1 MDVILVPGFWLRGD
15 SWDAALPPI
24 EAAGH
29 RTHPITRPG
38 LGHGDDP
45 AAVSLADQVAAIVA
59 EIDRHPDPVVLVG
72 HSGAGPIVY
81 GAADQRIDR
90 VARIVYVDTWP
101 LPEGMANN
109 DELPVVDG
117 AVPLPDWAI
126 FDDADVRDL
135 DEGLRARMRAD
146 AVRSPQEPRATGSS
160 CATSGD
166 VAPRRPSSPPPVRRR
181 STASGS
187 RAPSSPSCARSR
199 TSPGSSCRPAT
210 GRSSRDHGNSE
221 RRSRQPSAS
230 ADSCS
235 PARSRLTA

>member
-15 SWDAALPPI
+15 SWDAVLPPI

-29 RTHPITRPG
+29 RAHPVTRPG
-38 LGHGDDP
+38 LAPGDDP

-59 EIDRHPDPVVLVG
+59 EVDRFPEPVVLVG

-101 LPEGMANN
+101 LPDGMPNN

-117 AVPLPDWAI
+117 AVPLPDWSV

-135 DEGLRARMRAD
+135 DEALRTRMRAD
-146 AVRSPQEPRATGSS
+146 AVPEPAGTARDGQQLADPRRRGIPTTLI
-160 CATSGD
+160 ATSRTEAEYREWFESPFFSELAALDD
-166 VAPRRPSSPPPVRRR
+166 VSWVELPTGHWPQFTRPRELGE
-181 STASGS
+181 AI
-187 RAPSSPSCARSR
+187 AA
-199 TSPGSSCRPAT
+199 AI
-210 GRSSRDHGNSE
+210 
-221 RRSRQPSAS
+221 A
-230 ADSCS
+230 
-235 PARSRLTA
+235 

>member
-15 SWDAALPPI
+15 SWDEVLPPI

-38 LGHGDDP
+38 LAAGDDP
-45 AAVSLADQVAAIVA
+45 SSVSLADQVAAIVA
-59 EIDRHPDPVVLVG
+59 EIDRYPDPVALVG
-72 HSGAGPIVY
+72 HSGGGPIVY
-81 GAADQRIDR
+81 GAADQRVDR

-117 AVPLPDWAI
+117 AVPLPDWSI

-146 AVRSPQEPRATGSS
+146 AVPEPAGTARDGQQLRDERRRGIPTTLI
-160 CATSGD
+160 ATSRTEAEYREWFESPFFSELRALED
-166 VAPRRPSSPPPVRRR
+166 VTWVELPTGHWPQFTRPRELGE
-181 STASGS
+181 AIAAAIG
-187 RAPSSPSCARSR
+187 
-199 TSPGSSCRPAT
+199 
-210 GRSSRDHGNSE
+210 
-221 RRSRQPSAS
+221 
-230 ADSCS
+230 
-235 PARSRLTA
+235 

>member
-1 MDVILVPGFWLRGD
+1 SVARMHVIMVPGFWLRGD
-15 SWDAALPPI
+15 SWDAVTPPI

-45 AAVSLADQVAAIVA
+45 AGVSLADQVAAIAA
-59 EIDRHPDPVVLVG
+59 EIDRYPDPVVLVG

-81 GAADQRIDR
+81 GAADQRVDR

-109 DELPVVDG
+109 DELPVVNG
-117 AVPLPDWAI
+117 AVPLPDWSV

-146 AVRSPQEPRATGSS
+146 AAPEPAGTARDGQQLRDERRRGIPTTLI
-160 CATSGD
+160 ATSRTEAEYRAWFESPFFSELRALED
-166 VAPRRPSSPPPVRRR
+166 VTWVELPTGHWPQFTRPRELGE
-181 STASGS
+181 AIAAAIG
-187 RAPSSPSCARSR
+187 
-199 TSPGSSCRPAT
+199 
-210 GRSSRDHGNSE
+210 
-221 RRSRQPSAS
+221 
-230 ADSCS
+230 
-235 PARSRLTA
+235 

>member
-1 MDVILVPGFWLRGD
+1 MDAILVPGFWLRGD
-15 SWDAALPPI
+15 SWDAVLPPI

-38 LGHGDDP
+38 LGSGDDP
-45 AAVSLADQVAAIVA
+45 SAVSLGDQVAAIVA
-59 EIDRHPDPVVLVG
+59 EIDRHPEPVVLVG

-117 AVPLPDWAI
+117 AVPLPDWSI

-146 AVRSPQEPRATGSS
+146 AVPEPAGTARDGQQLRDERRRGIPTTLI
-160 CATSGD
+160 ATSRTEAEYREWFESPFFSELRALED
-166 VAPRRPSSPPPVRRR
+166 VTWVELPTGHWPQFTRPRELGE
-181 STASGS
+181 AIAAAIG
-187 RAPSSPSCARSR
+187 
-199 TSPGSSCRPAT
+199 
-210 GRSSRDHGNSE
+210 
-221 RRSRQPSAS
+221 
-230 ADSCS
+230 
-235 PARSRLTA
+235 

>member
-15 SWDAALPPI
+15 SWDAVVPPI
-24 EAAGH
+24 KAAGH
-29 RTHPITRPG
+29 RTHPVTRPG

-45 AAVSLADQVAAIVA
+45 SAVSLADQVAAIVA
-59 EIDRHPDPVVLVG
+59 EIDRHSEPVVLVG

-117 AVPLPDWAI
+117 AVPLPDWSV

-146 AVRSPQEPRATGSS
+146 AAPEPAGTARDGQQLRDERRRGIPTTLI
-160 CATSGD
+160 ATSRTEAEYREWLESPFFSELRALED
-166 VAPRRPSSPPPVRRR
+166 VTWVELPTGHWPQFTRPRELGE
-181 STASGS
+181 AIAAAIG
-187 RAPSSPSCARSR
+187 
-199 TSPGSSCRPAT
+199 
-210 GRSSRDHGNSE
+210 
-221 RRSRQPSAS
+221 
-230 ADSCS
+230 
-235 PARSRLTA
+235 

>member
-15 SWDAALPPI
+15 SWNAVLPPI

-38 LGHGDDP
+38 LGSGDDP
-45 AAVSLADQVAAIVA
+45 SAVSLADQVAAIVA

-81 GAADQRIDR
+81 
-90 VARIVYVDTWP
+90 VDTWP

-117 AVPLPDWAI
+117 AVPLPDWSV

-146 AVRSPQEPRATGSS
+146 AVPEPAGTARDGQHLRDERRRGIPTTLI
-160 CATSGD
+160 ATSRTEAEYREWFESPFFSELRALED
-166 VAPRRPSSPPPVRRR
+166 VTWVELPTGHWPQFTRPRELGE
-181 STASGS
+181 AIAAAIG
-187 RAPSSPSCARSR
+187 
-199 TSPGSSCRPAT
+199 
-210 GRSSRDHGNSE
+210 
-221 RRSRQPSAS
+221 
-230 ADSCS
+230 
-235 PARSRLTA
+235 